1 MMFKRGLAFLML
13 CLGLGVAQAGEWA
26 PYTDAQFN
34 AFSKDEH
41 TVVLMVH
48 ADWCATC
55 KRQQPALESAVMRPE
70 FAQYD
75 VLVVDYDKQT
85 DVMKRFKVTERSTL
99 LVFKAGKEIA
109 RATGITDSRSVIS
122 LLRAGL

>member
-1 MMFKRGLAFLML
+1 MFKKGLVFLAL
-13 CLGLGVAQAGEWA
+13 CIGLSVAQAGEWA
-26 PYTDAQFN
+26 PYTEAQFN
-34 AFSKDEH
+34 TLSKDDH
-41 TVVLMVH
+41 TVVLMIH

-70 FAQYD
+70 FSQYD

-85 DVMKRFKVTERSTL
+85 DVMKHFKVTERSTL
-99 LVFKAGKEIA
+99 LVFKSGKEVA
-109 RATGITDSRSVIS
+109 RATGISDQRAVVS